1 MYSADTIPWSIWK
14 KYESGK
20 KSPRCMKRVRKIALK
35 KMKGVKSHLVRQGFT
50 HKCYEHAILSGK
62 PRFVKY
68 FTINSRSHKV
78 GTFLKG
84 KLGLSGKK
92 HFFYFPYVEKSSYG
106 KDVKFFYFLAFYD
119 KRLIEKCK
127 IHTTPLGF
135 YQLKKKN
142 YKCFKCTVV
151 GKYYDPCNVKK

>member
-1 MYSADTIPWSIWK
+1 MLITKNQHYAYFTACRPKVYSADTIPWSIWK
-14 KYESGK
+14 KYESGE

-92 HFFYFPYVEKSSYG
+92 HFLFSIKQKCVFIKNTFLFFEHSMTNVSQKSA
-106 KDVKFFYFLAFYD
+106 KFTQHHSAS
-119 KRLIEKCK
+119 I
-127 IHTTPLGF
+127 
-135 YQLKKKN
+135 N
-142 YKCFKCTVV
+142 
-151 GKYYDPCNVKK
+151 